1 MSCPRG
7 CCASYREHIA
17 SIGLRARNPA
27 PKQTVDV
34 TDDTTNTVTEHWDD
48 RQDVHI
54 HARTLRTP
62 PTGGPAADG

>member
-1 MSCPRG
+1 MACSRG
-7 CCASYREHIA
+7 CCDTQRDHYR
-17 SIGLRARNPA
+17 SIGMRARTPA

-54 HARTLRTP
+54 HARTIRTP
-62 PTGGPAADG
+62 PSGGPAANG